1 MPKMLEIFVPQY
13 DQEKTTNY
21 HKNREH
27 LIDLWV
33 YSECVVWPKR
43 KYERSLPMCPDLLV
57 RQ

>member
-1 MPKMLEIFVPQY
+1 MLEIFVPQY

-27 LIDLWV
+27 LTDLWV
-33 YSECVVWPKR
+33 YSECAVWPKR